1 MAIKTTYMRLIIF
14 WRGEIGRFFIAIEIV
29 SYDEY
34 NTNGLQ
40 GSSVRTIDHT
50 GSRRPHVDRHGLN
63 HSGIDSIELLDML
76 CHELTLLIN
85 PINGIYLAAGAPE
98 LHFIN
103 LANAR
108 QRAVQILHFL
118 TVTGETLA
126 LLAHLLQHFG
136 QFAQLFHIILLGLG
150 HVRIGHDVGQGLLF
164 HEAGSH
170 IQRLDGLRRSYG
182 SCSIYGL
189 ESRSSSHGSLT
200 SCRLKG

>member
-1 MAIKTTYMRLIIF
+1 MIRRPPRSTLFPYTTLFRSVVLLILSSTKEKPSKTSVDTLRASMAIKTTYMRLIIF

-85 PINGIYLAAGAPE
+85 PINGIYLA
-98 LHFIN
+98 
-103 LANAR
+103 
-108 QRAVQILHFL
+108 
-118 TVTGETLA
+118 
-126 LLAHLLQHFG
+126 
-136 QFAQLFHIILLGLG
+136 
-150 HVRIGHDVGQGLLF
+150 
-164 HEAGSH
+164 
-170 IQRLDGLRRSYG
+170 RS
-182 SCSIYGL
+182 
-189 ESRSSSHGSLT
+189 
-200 SCRLKG
+200 